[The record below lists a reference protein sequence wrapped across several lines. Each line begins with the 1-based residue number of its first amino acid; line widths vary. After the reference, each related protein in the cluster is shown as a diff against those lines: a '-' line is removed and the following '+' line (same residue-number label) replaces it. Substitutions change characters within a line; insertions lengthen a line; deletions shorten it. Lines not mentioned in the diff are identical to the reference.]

1 MNRKSTVLSVLLATT
16 ICFTNIIGSFSA
28 YADDLDNE
36 RQAISESKAQYDLLD
51 EQILS
56 LNSEIANINIEIDQ
70 INTKLKDNETQIA
83 NTETEI
89 ESTKALLE
97 QTEIEIAEKEAIL
110 SKRLRNIQKSD
121 LMSNMLAYLLA
132 SESLTDIFDRFD
144 AVSKIVSLDKELI
157 SGVKEKKET
166 LTVTMDEL
174 SSKETSLQALKKETE
189 NSLKELE
196 SKKSEQETKMAKL
209 NEEQAKASEVIE
221 TNEQKLI
228 AHSVSII
235 ESSNTV
241 SELQDAISTLTYLIP
256 TLNSSTVIATANDS
270 IYQGNLK
277 VEEINAEAQAKAEAE
292 AAIPS
297 RGESITDTSTPGE
310 SSGSTALSTLTM
322 QSTAYTGGTL
332 TATGSKPIYNPGGI
346 STIAVDPNVI
356 PLGSK
361 VYVSGYG
368 TAIAADTGGAI
379 KGNIIDVYFNSEA
392 DCIAWGRRTVTVEIL
407 ALPGEW

>member
-1 MNRKSTVLSVLLATT
+1 
-16 ICFTNIIGSFSA
+16 
-28 YADDLDNE
+28 
-36 RQAISESKAQYDLLD
+36 
-51 EQILS
+51 
-56 LNSEIANINIEIDQ
+56 
-70 INTKLKDNETQIA
+70 
-83 NTETEI
+83 
-89 ESTKALLE
+89 
-97 QTEIEIAEKEAIL
+97 
-110 SKRLRNIQKSD
+110 
-121 LMSNMLAYLLA
+121 
-132 SESLTDIFDRFD
+132 
-144 AVSKIVSLDKELI
+144 
-157 SGVKEKKET
+157 
-166 LTVTMDEL
+166 
-174 SSKETSLQALKKETE
+174 
-189 NSLKELE
+189 
-196 SKKSEQETKMAKL
+196 MAKL
-209 NEEQAKASEVIE
+209 NEEQAKASAVIE
-221 TNEQKLI
+221 ENEQKLI

-241 SELQDAISTLTYLIP
+241 SELQDAISTLTYLIL

-277 VEEINAEAQAKAEAE
+277 VEEINAKAEAE

-332 TATGSKPIYNPGGI
+332 TATGSKPVYNPGGI

>member
-89 ESTKALLE
+89 KSTKALLE
-97 QTEIEIAEKEAIL
+97 QTELEISEKESIL
-110 SKRLRNIQKSD
+110 SKRLRNIQKSN

-144 AVSKIVSLDKELI
+144 AVSKIVYLDKELI
-157 SGVKEKKET
+157 SEVKEKKET

-174 SSKETSLQALKKETE
+174 SSKEASLQALKEETE
-189 NSLKELE
+189 SSLKELE
-196 SKKSEQETKMAKL
+196 SKKSEQETKMAQL
-209 NEEQAKASEVIE
+209 NEEQSKVSSVIE
-221 TNEQKLI
+221 ANEQKLI
-228 AHSVSII
+228 AYSVSII
-235 ESSNTV
+235 ENSNTI
-241 SELQDAISTLTYLIP
+241 SELQESISTLTYLIP
-256 TLNSSTVIATANDS
+256 TLNSSTVIEAANNS
-270 IYQGNLK
+270 ISQGNLK
-277 VEEINAEAQAKAEAE
+277 VEKINAEEKAKAE

-297 RGESITDTSTPGE
+297 RGESMTVTFTPGA

-332 TATGSKPIYNPGGI
+332 TATGTKPVYNPGGI
-346 STIAVDPNVI
+346 STIAVDPSVI

-368 TAIAADTGGAI
+368 IAIAADTGGAI
-379 KGNIIDVYFNSEA
+379 NGNIIDLYFNSEA
-392 DCIAWGRRTVTVEIL
+392 DCIAWGRRNVTVEIL
-407 ALPGEW
+407 ALPGQW

>member
-209 NEEQAKASEVIE
+209 NEEQAKASAVIE

-277 VEEINAEAQAKAEAE
+277 VEEINAKAEAE

-297 RGESITDTSTPGE
+297 RGESITDTSMPGE

-322 QSTAYTGGTL
+322 QATAYTGGTL

>member
-16 ICFTNIIGSFSA
+16 ICFTNIIGSFSV

-56 LNSEIANINIEIDQ
+56 LNSEIANINIEIDN

-83 NTETEI
+83 NTEAEI
-89 ESTKALLE
+89 KSTKALLE
-97 QTEIEIAEKEAIL
+97 QTEIEISEKESIL
-110 SKRLRNIQKSD
+110 SKRLRNIQKSN

-144 AVSKIVSLDKELI
+144 AVSKIVYLDKELI
-157 SGVKEKKET
+157 SEVKEKKET

-174 SSKETSLQALKKETE
+174 SNKETSLQALKEETE
-189 NSLKELE
+189 SSLKELE
-196 SKKSEQETKMAKL
+196 SKKSEQETKMAQL
-209 NEEQAKASEVIE
+209 NEEQAKVSSVIE
-221 TNEQKLI
+221 SNEQKLI
-228 AHSVSII
+228 AYSVSII
-235 ESSNTV
+235 ENSNTI
-241 SELQDAISTLTYLIP
+241 SELQESISTLTYLIP
-256 TLNSSTVIATANDS
+256 TLNSSTVIEAANNS
-270 IYQGNLK
+270 ISQGNLK
-277 VEEINAEAQAKAEAE
+277 VEKINAEEKAKAE

-297 RGESITDTSTPGE
+297 RGESMTVTFTPGA

-332 TATGSKPIYNPGGI
+332 TATGTKPVYNPGGI
-346 STIAVDPNVI
+346 STIAVDPSVI

-368 TAIAADTGGAI
+368 IAIAADTGGAI
-379 KGNIIDVYFNSEA
+379 NGNIIDLYFNSEA
-392 DCIAWGRRTVTVEIL
+392 DCIAWGRRNVTVEIL
-407 ALPGEW
+407 ALPGQW

>member
-16 ICFTNIIGSFSA
+16 ICFTNIIGSFSV
-28 YADDLDNE
+28 YADDLDDE

-56 LNSEIANINIEIDQ
+56 LNSEIANINIEIDN

-89 ESTKALLE
+89 KSTKALLE
-97 QTEIEIAEKEAIL
+97 QTEIEISEKESIL
-110 SKRLRNIQKSD
+110 SKRLRNIQKSN

-144 AVSKIVSLDKELI
+144 AVSKIVYLDKELI
-157 SGVKEKKET
+157 SEVKEKKET

-174 SSKETSLQALKKETE
+174 SSKEASLQALKEETE
-189 NSLKELE
+189 SSLKELE
-196 SKKSEQETKMAKL
+196 SKKSEQETKMAQL
-209 NEEQAKASEVIE
+209 NEEQSKDSSVIE
-221 TNEQKLI
+221 ANEQKLI
-228 AHSVSII
+228 AYSVSII
-235 ESSNTV
+235 ENSNTI
-241 SELQDAISTLTYLIP
+241 SELQESISTLTYLIP
-256 TLNSSTVIATANDS
+256 TLNSSTVIEAANNS
-270 IYQGNLK
+270 ISQGNLK
-277 VEEINAEAQAKAEAE
+277 VEKINAEEKAKAE

-297 RGESITDTSTPGE
+297 RGESMTVTFAPGS

-332 TATGSKPIYNPGGI
+332 TATGTKPVYNPGGI
-346 STIAVDPNVI
+346 STIAVDPSVI

-368 TAIAADTGGAI
+368 IAIAADTGGAI
-379 KGNIIDVYFNSEA
+379 NGNIIDLYFNSEA
-392 DCIAWGRRTVTVEIL
+392 DCIAWGRRNVTVEIL
-407 ALPGEW
+407 ALPGQW

>member
-277 VEEINAEAQAKAEAE
+277 VEEINAKAEAE

-332 TATGSKPIYNPGGI
+332 TATGSKPVYNPGGI

-379 KGNIIDVYFNSEA
+379 NGNIIDLYFNSEA
-392 DCIAWGRRTVTVEIL
+392 DCIAWGRRNVTVEIL
-407 ALPGEW
+407 ALPGQW

>member
-56 LNSEIANINIEIDQ
+56 LNSEIANINIEIDN

-83 NTETEI
+83 NTEAEI
-89 ESTKALLE
+89 KSTKALLE
-97 QTEIEIAEKEAIL
+97 QTEIEISEKESIL
-110 SKRLRNIQKSD
+110 SKRLRNIQKSN

-144 AVSKIVSLDKELI
+144 AISKIVYLDKELI
-157 SGVKEKKET
+157 SEVKEKKET

-174 SSKETSLQALKKETE
+174 SSKEASLQALKEETE
-189 NSLKELE
+189 SSLKELE
-196 SKKSEQETKMAKL
+196 SKKSEQETKMAQL
-209 NEEQAKASEVIE
+209 NEEQAKVSSVIE
-221 TNEQKLI
+221 ANEQKLI
-228 AHSVSII
+228 AYSVSII
-235 ESSNTV
+235 ENSNTI
-241 SELQDAISTLTYLIP
+241 SELQESISTLTYLIP
-256 TLNSSTVIATANDS
+256 TLNSSTVIEAANNS
-270 IYQGNLK
+270 ISQGNLK
-277 VEEINAEAQAKAEAE
+277 VEKINAEEKAKAE

-297 RGESITDTSTPGE
+297 RGESMTVTFTPGA

-332 TATGSKPIYNPGGI
+332 TATGTKPVYNPGGI
-346 STIAVDPNVI
+346 STIAVDPSVI

-368 TAIAADTGGAI
+368 IAIAADTGGAI
-379 KGNIIDVYFNSEA
+379 NGNIIDLYFNSEA
-392 DCIAWGRRTVTVEIL
+392 DCIAWGRRNVTVEIL
-407 ALPGEW
+407 ALPGQW

>member
-16 ICFTNIIGSFSA
+16 ICFTNIIGSFSV
-28 YADDLDNE
+28 YADDLDDE

-56 LNSEIANINIEIDQ
+56 LNSEIANINIEIDN

-89 ESTKALLE
+89 KSTKALLE
-97 QTEIEIAEKEAIL
+97 QTELEISEKESIL
-110 SKRLRNIQKSD
+110 SKRLN

-144 AVSKIVSLDKELI
+144 AVSKIVYLDKELI
-157 SGVKEKKET
+157 SEVKEKKET

-174 SSKETSLQALKKETE
+174 SSKEASLQALKEETE
-189 NSLKELE
+189 SSLKELE
-196 SKKSEQETKMAKL
+196 SKKSEQETKIAQL
-209 NEEQAKASEVIE
+209 NEEQAKVSSVIE
-221 TNEQKLI
+221 ANEQKLI
-228 AHSVSII
+228 AYSVSII
-235 ESSNTV
+235 ENSNTI
-241 SELQDAISTLTYLIP
+241 SELQESISTLTYLIP
-256 TLNSSTVIATANDS
+256 TLNSSTVIEAANNS
-270 IYQGNLK
+270 ISQGNLK
-277 VEEINAEAQAKAEAE
+277 VEKINAEEKAKAE

-297 RGESITDTSTPGE
+297 RGESMTVTFTPGA

-332 TATGSKPIYNPGGI
+332 TATGTKPVYNPGGI
-346 STIAVDPNVI
+346 STIAVDPSVI

-368 TAIAADTGGAI
+368 IAIAADTGGAI
-379 KGNIIDVYFNSEA
+379 NGNIIDLYFNSEA
-392 DCIAWGRRTVTVEIL
+392 DCIAWGRRNVTVEIL
-407 ALPGEW
+407 ALPGQW

>member
-16 ICFTNIIGSFSA
+16 ICFTNIIGSFSV

-196 SKKSEQETKMAKL
+196 SKKSEQEAKMTKL
-209 NEEQAKASEVIE
+209 NEEQAKASAVIE

-277 VEEINAEAQAKAEAE
+277 VEEINAKAEAE

-297 RGESITDTSTPGE
+297 RGESITDTSMPGE

-322 QSTAYTGGTL
+322 QATAYTGGTL

>member
-56 LNSEIANINIEIDQ
+56 LNSEIANINIEIDN

-83 NTETEI
+83 NTEAEI
-89 ESTKALLE
+89 KSTKALLE
-97 QTEIEIAEKEAIL
+97 QTEIEISEKESIL
-110 SKRLRNIQKSD
+110 SKRLRNIQKSN

-144 AVSKIVSLDKELI
+144 AVSKIVYLDKELI
-157 SGVKEKKET
+157 SEVKEKKET

-174 SSKETSLQALKKETE
+174 SSKEASLQALKEETE
-189 NSLKELE
+189 SSLKELE
-196 SKKSEQETKMAKL
+196 SKKSEQETKMAQL
-209 NEEQAKASEVIE
+209 NEEQAKVSSVIE
-221 TNEQKLI
+221 ANEQKLI
-228 AHSVSII
+228 AYSVSII
-235 ESSNTV
+235 ENSNTI
-241 SELQDAISTLTYLIP
+241 SELQESISTLTYLIP
-256 TLNSSTVIATANDS
+256 TLNSSTVIEAANNS
-270 IYQGNLK
+270 ISQGNLK
-277 VEEINAEAQAKAEAE
+277 VEKINAEEKAKAE

-297 RGESITDTSTPGE
+297 RGESMTVTFTPGA

-332 TATGSKPIYNPGGI
+332 TATGTKPVYNPGGI
-346 STIAVDPNVI
+346 STIAVDPSVI

-368 TAIAADTGGAI
+368 IAIAADTGGAI
-379 KGNIIDVYFNSEA
+379 NGNIIDLYFNSEA
-392 DCIAWGRRTVTVEIL
+392 DCIAWGRRNVTVEIL
-407 ALPGEW
+407 ALPGQW

>member
-97 QTEIEIAEKEAIL
+97 QTEIEISEKEAIL

-174 SSKETSLQALKKETE
+174 SSKETSLQALKEETE

-196 SKKSEQETKMAKL
+196 SKKSEQEAKMTKL
-209 NEEQAKASEVIE
+209 NEEQAKASAVIE

-277 VEEINAEAQAKAEAE
+277 VEEINAKAEAE

-297 RGESITDTSTPGE
+297 RGESIADTSTPGE

-332 TATGSKPIYNPGGI
+332 TATGSKPVYNPGGI

>member
-16 ICFTNIIGSFSA
+16 ICFTNIIGSFSV
-28 YADDLDNE
+28 YADDLDDE

-56 LNSEIANINIEIDQ
+56 LNSEIANINIEIDN

-83 NTETEI
+83 NTEAEI
-89 ESTKALLE
+89 KSTKALLE
-97 QTEIEIAEKEAIL
+97 QTELEISEKESIL
-110 SKRLRNIQKSD
+110 SKRLRNIQKSN

-144 AVSKIVSLDKELI
+144 ALSKIVYLDKELI
-157 SGVKEKKET
+157 SEVKEKKET

-196 SKKSEQETKMAKL
+196 SKKSEQETKMAQL
-209 NEEQAKASEVIE
+209 NEEQSKVSSVIE
-221 TNEQKLI
+221 ANEQKLI
-228 AHSVSII
+228 AYSVSII
-235 ESSNTV
+235 ENSNTI
-241 SELQDAISTLTYLIP
+241 SELQESISTLTYLIP
-256 TLNSSTVIATANDS
+256 TLNSSTVIEAANNS
-270 IYQGNLK
+270 ISQGNLK
-277 VEEINAEAQAKAEAE
+277 VEKINAEEKAKAE

-297 RGESITDTSTPGE
+297 RGESMTVTFTPGA

-332 TATGSKPIYNPGGI
+332 TATGTKPVYNPGGI
-346 STIAVDPNVI
+346 STIAVDPSVI

-368 TAIAADTGGAI
+368 IAIAADTGGAI
-379 KGNIIDVYFNSEA
+379 NGNIIDLYFNSEA
-392 DCIAWGRRTVTVEIL
+392 DCIAWGRRNVTVEIL
-407 ALPGEW
+407 ALPGQW

>member
-16 ICFTNIIGSFSA
+16 ICFTNIFGSFSV

-196 SKKSEQETKMAKL
+196 SKKAEQETKMAKL

-241 SELQDAISTLTYLIP
+241 SELQDALSTLTYLIP

-277 VEEINAEAQAKAEAE
+277 VEEINAKAEAE
-292 AAIPS
+292 AASPS

-310 SSGSTALSTLTM
+310 SSCSTDLSTLTM

-332 TATGSKPIYNPGGI
+332 TATGSKPVYNPGGI

>member
-196 SKKSEQETKMAKL
+196 SKKAEQETKMAKL

-235 ESSNTV
+235 ESFNTV

-277 VEEINAEAQAKAEAE
+277 VEEINAKAEAE

-332 TATGSKPIYNPGGI
+332 TATGSKPVYNPGGI

>member
-196 SKKSEQETKMAKL
+196 SKKAEQETKMAKL

-277 VEEINAEAQAKAEAE
+277 VEEINAKSEAE

-332 TATGSKPIYNPGGI
+332 TATGSKPVYNPGGI

>member
-97 QTEIEIAEKEAIL
+97 QTEIEISEKEAIL

-144 AVSKIVSLDKELI
+144 AKRKAE
-157 SGVKEKKET
+157 
-166 LTVTMDEL
+166 
-174 SSKETSLQALKKETE
+174 
-189 NSLKELE
+189 
-196 SKKSEQETKMAKL
+196 AKAAK
-209 NEEQAKASEVIE
+209 EQAKASEVIE

-256 TLNSSTVIATANDS
+256 TLNSSTVIARANDS

-277 VEEINAEAQAKAEAE
+277 VEEINAKAEAE

-332 TATGSKPIYNPGGI
+332 TATGSKPVYNPGGI

>member
-16 ICFTNIIGSFSA
+16 ICFTNIIGSFSV
-28 YADDLDNE
+28 YADDLDDE

-56 LNSEIANINIEIDQ
+56 LNSEIANINIEIDT

-97 QTEIEIAEKEAIL
+97 QTEIEISEKEDIL
-110 SKRLRNIQKSD
+110 SKRLRNIQKSN

-144 AVSKIVSLDKELI
+144 AVSKIVSLDKELV
-157 SGVKEKKET
+157 SEVKEKKET

-174 SSKETSLQALKKETE
+174 SNKEASLQALKKETE
-189 NSLKELE
+189 SSLKELE
-196 SKKSEQETKMAKL
+196 SKKSEQETKMAQL
-209 NEEQAKASEVIE
+209 NEEQTKAASVIE
-221 TNEQKLI
+221 ANEQKLI
-228 AHSVSII
+228 AYSVSII
-235 ESSNTV
+235 QNSNTV
-241 SELQDAISTLTYLIP
+241 SELQEAISTLNYLIP
-256 TLNSSTVIATANDS
+256 TLNSSTVIEAANDS
-270 IYQGNLK
+270 ISQGNLK
-277 VEEINAEAQAKAEAE
+277 VEKINAEAKAKSEV
-292 AAIPS
+292 AIPS
-297 RGESITDTSTPGE
+297 RGQSITGTFTPGE
-310 SSGSTALSTLTM
+310 TSGSTALSTLTM

-332 TATGSKPIYNPGGI
+332 TATGTKPVYNPGGI
-346 STIAVDPNVI
+346 STIAVDPSVI

-379 KGNIIDVYFNSEA
+379 NGNIIDVYFNSEA
-392 DCIAWGRRTVTVEIL
+392 DCIAWGRRNVTVEIL

>member
-16 ICFTNIIGSFSA
+16 ICFTNIIGSFSV

-56 LNSEIANINIEIDQ
+56 LNSEIANINIEIDN

-83 NTETEI
+83 NTEAEI
-89 ESTKALLE
+89 KSTKALLE
-97 QTEIEIAEKEAIL
+97 QTEIEISEKESIL
-110 SKRLRNIQKSD
+110 SKRLRNIQKSN

-144 AVSKIVSLDKELI
+144 AVSKIVYLDKELI
-157 SGVKEKKET
+157 SEVKEKKET

-174 SSKETSLQALKKETE
+174 SSKEASLQALKEETE
-189 NSLKELE
+189 SSLKELE
-196 SKKSEQETKMAKL
+196 SKKSEQETKMAQL
-209 NEEQAKASEVIE
+209 NEEQAKVSSVIE
-221 TNEQKLI
+221 ANEQKLI
-228 AHSVSII
+228 AYSVSII
-235 ESSNTV
+235 ENSNTI
-241 SELQDAISTLTYLIP
+241 SELQESISTLTYLIP
-256 TLNSSTVIATANDS
+256 TLNSSTVIEAANNS
-270 IYQGNLK
+270 ISQGNLK
-277 VEEINAEAQAKAEAE
+277 VEKINAEEKAKAEAG
-292 AAIPS
+292 IPS
-297 RGESITDTSTPGE
+297 RGESMTVTFTPGA

-332 TATGSKPIYNPGGI
+332 TATGTKPVYNPGGI
-346 STIAVDPNVI
+346 STIAVDPSVI

-368 TAIAADTGGAI
+368 IAIAADTGGAI
-379 KGNIIDVYFNSEA
+379 NGNIIDLYFNSEA
-392 DCIAWGRRTVTVEIL
+392 DCIAWGRRNVTVEIL
-407 ALPGEW
+407 ALPGQW

>member
-16 ICFTNIIGSFSA
+16 ICFTNIFGSFSA

-196 SKKSEQETKMAKL
+196 SKKAEQETKMTKL
-209 NEEQAKASEVIE
+209 NEEQAKASAVIE

-277 VEEINAEAQAKAEAE
+277 VEEINAKAEAE

-332 TATGSKPIYNPGGI
+332 TATGSKPVYNPGGI

>member
-209 NEEQAKASEVIE
+209 NEEQAKASAVIE
-221 TNEQKLI
+221 ENEQKLI

-277 VEEINAEAQAKAEAE
+277 VEEINAKAEAE

-322 QSTAYTGGTL
+322 QATAYTGGTL

>member
-16 ICFTNIIGSFSA
+16 ICFTNIFGSFSV

-56 LNSEIANINIEIDQ
+56 LNSEIANINIEIDN

-89 ESTKALLE
+89 KSTKALLE
-97 QTEIEIAEKEAIL
+97 QTEIEISEKESIL
-110 SKRLRNIQKSD
+110 SKRLRNIQKSN

-144 AVSKIVSLDKELI
+144 AVSKIVYLDKELI
-157 SGVKEKKET
+157 SEVKEKKET

-174 SSKETSLQALKKETE
+174 SSKEASLQALKEETE
-189 NSLKELE
+189 SSLKELE
-196 SKKSEQETKMAKL
+196 SKKSEQETKMAQL
-209 NEEQAKASEVIE
+209 NEEQSKVSSVIE
-221 TNEQKLI
+221 ANEQKLI
-228 AHSVSII
+228 AYSVSII
-235 ESSNTV
+235 ENSNTI
-241 SELQDAISTLTYLIP
+241 SELQESISTLTYLIP
-256 TLNSSTVIATANDS
+256 TLNSSTVIEAANNS
-270 IYQGNLK
+270 ISQGNLK
-277 VEEINAEAQAKAEAE
+277 VEKINAEEKAKAE

-297 RGESITDTSTPGE
+297 RGESMTVTFTPGA

-332 TATGSKPIYNPGGI
+332 TATGTKPVYNPGGI

-379 KGNIIDVYFNSEA
+379 NGNIIDLYFNSEA
-392 DCIAWGRRTVTVEIL
+392 DCIAWGRRNVTVEIL
-407 ALPGEW
+407 ALPGQW

>member
-97 QTEIEIAEKEAIL
+97 QTEIEISEKEAIL

-157 SGVKEKKET
+157 SVVKEKKET

-196 SKKSEQETKMAKL
+196 SKKAEQETKMAKL

-277 VEEINAEAQAKAEAE
+277 VEEINAKAEAE

-332 TATGSKPIYNPGGI
+332 TATGSKPVYNPGGI

-392 DCIAWGRRTVTVEIL
+392 DCIAWGRRTVTVEIRD
-407 ALPGEW
+407 LPGQW

>member
-16 ICFTNIIGSFSA
+16 ICFTNIIGSFSV
-28 YADDLDNE
+28 YADDLDDE

-56 LNSEIANINIEIDQ
+56 LNSEIANINIEIDN

-83 NTETEI
+83 NTEAEI
-89 ESTKALLE
+89 KSTKALLE
-97 QTEIEIAEKEAIL
+97 QTELEISEKESIL
-110 SKRLRNIQKSD
+110 SKRLRNIQNSN

-144 AVSKIVSLDKELI
+144 AVSKIVDLDKELI
-157 SGVKEKKET
+157 SEVKEKKET

-174 SSKETSLQALKKETE
+174 SSKEASLQALKEETE
-189 NSLKELE
+189 SSLKELE
-196 SKKSEQETKMAKL
+196 SKKSEQETKMAQL
-209 NEEQAKASEVIE
+209 NEEQAKVSSVIE
-221 TNEQKLI
+221 ANEQKLI
-228 AHSVSII
+228 AYSVSII
-235 ESSNTV
+235 ENSNTI
-241 SELQDAISTLTYLIP
+241 SELQESISTLTYLIP
-256 TLNSSTVIATANDS
+256 TLNSSTVIEAANNS
-270 IYQGNLK
+270 ISQGNLK
-277 VEEINAEAQAKAEAE
+277 VEKINAEEKAKAE

-297 RGESITDTSTPGE
+297 RGESMTVTFTPGA

-332 TATGSKPIYNPGGI
+332 TATGTKPVYNPGGI
-346 STIAVDPNVI
+346 STIAVDPSVI

-368 TAIAADTGGAI
+368 IAIAADTGGAI
-379 KGNIIDVYFNSEA
+379 NGNIIDLYFNSEA
-392 DCIAWGRRTVTVEIL
+392 DCIAWGRRNVTVEIL
-407 ALPGEW
+407 ALPGQW

>member
-97 QTEIEIAEKEAIL
+97 QTEIEISEKEAIL

-174 SSKETSLQALKKETE
+174 SSKETSLQALKEETE

-196 SKKSEQETKMAKL
+196 SKKAEQETKMTKL

-277 VEEINAEAQAKAEAE
+277 VEEINAKAEAE

-392 DCIAWGRRTVTVEIL
+392 DCIAWGRRNVTVEIL
-407 ALPGEW
+407 ALPGQW

>member
-277 VEEINAEAQAKAEAE
+277 VEEINAKAEAE

-332 TATGSKPIYNPGGI
+332 TATGYKPVYNPGGI

>member
-174 SSKETSLQALKKETE
+174 SSKETSLQALKEETE

-196 SKKSEQETKMAKL
+196 SKKAEQETKMAKL

-277 VEEINAEAQAKAEAE
+277 VEEINAKAEAE

-332 TATGSKPIYNPGGI
+332 TATGSKPVYNPGGI
-346 STIAVDPNVI
+346 STIAVDPSVI

-368 TAIAADTGGAI
+368 IAIAADTGGAI
-379 KGNIIDVYFNSEA
+379 NGNIIDLYFNSEA
-392 DCIAWGRRTVTVEIL
+392 DCIAWGRRNVTVEIL
-407 ALPGEW
+407 ALPGQW

>member
-196 SKKSEQETKMAKL
+196 SKKAEQETKMAKL

-277 VEEINAEAQAKAEAE
+277 VEEINAKAEAE

-297 RGESITDTSTPGE
+297 RGESITDTSMPGE

-322 QSTAYTGGTL
+322 QATAYTGGTL
-332 TATGSKPIYNPGGI
+332 TATGSKPVYNPGGI

-379 KGNIIDVYFNSEA
+379 NGNIIDVYFNSEA

-407 ALPGEW
+407 ALPGQW

>member
-56 LNSEIANINIEIDQ
+56 LNSEIANINIEIDN

-89 ESTKALLE
+89 KSTKALLE
-97 QTEIEIAEKEAIL
+97 QTEIEISEKESIL
-110 SKRLRNIQKSD
+110 SKRLRNIQKSN

-132 SESLTDIFDRFD
+132 SESLTDILDRFD
-144 AVSKIVSLDKELI
+144 ALSKIVYLDKELI
-157 SGVKEKKET
+157 SEVKEKKET

-174 SSKETSLQALKKETE
+174 SSKEASLQALKEETE
-189 NSLKELE
+189 SSLKELE
-196 SKKSEQETKMAKL
+196 IKKSEQETKMAQL
-209 NEEQAKASEVIE
+209 NEEQSKVSSVIE
-221 TNEQKLI
+221 ANEQKLI
-228 AHSVSII
+228 AYSVSII
-235 ESSNTV
+235 ENSNTI
-241 SELQDAISTLTYLIP
+241 SELQESISTLTYLIP
-256 TLNSSTVIATANDS
+256 TLNSSTVIEAANNS
-270 IYQGNLK
+270 ISQGNLK
-277 VEEINAEAQAKAEAE
+277 VEKINAEEKAKAE

-297 RGESITDTSTPGE
+297 RGESMTVTFTPGA

-332 TATGSKPIYNPGGI
+332 TATGTKPVYNPGGI
-346 STIAVDPNVI
+346 STIAVDPSVI

-368 TAIAADTGGAI
+368 IAIAADTGGAI
-379 KGNIIDVYFNSEA
+379 NGNIIDLYFNSEA
-392 DCIAWGRRTVTVEIL
+392 DCIAWGRRNVTVEIL
-407 ALPGEW
+407 ALPGQW

>member
-16 ICFTNIIGSFSA
+16 ICFTNIIGSFSV

-56 LNSEIANINIEIDQ
+56 LNSEIANINIEIDN

-83 NTETEI
+83 NTEAEI
-89 ESTKALLE
+89 KSTKALLE
-97 QTEIEIAEKEAIL
+97 QTELEISEKESIL
-110 SKRLRNIQKSD
+110 SKRLRNIQKSN

-144 AVSKIVSLDKELI
+144 AVSKIVYLDKELI
-157 SGVKEKKET
+157 SEVKEKKET

-174 SSKETSLQALKKETE
+174 SSKETSLQALKEETE
-189 NSLKELE
+189 SSLKELE
-196 SKKSEQETKMAKL
+196 SKKSEQETKMAQL
-209 NEEQAKASEVIE
+209 NEEQAKVSSVIE
-221 TNEQKLI
+221 ANEQKLI
-228 AHSVSII
+228 AYSVSII
-235 ESSNTV
+235 ENSNTI
-241 SELQDAISTLTYLIP
+241 SELQESISTLTYLIP
-256 TLNSSTVIATANDS
+256 TLNSSTVIEAANNS
-270 IYQGNLK
+270 ISQGNLK
-277 VEEINAEAQAKAEAE
+277 VEKINAEEKAKAE

-297 RGESITDTSTPGE
+297 RGESMTVTFTPGA

-332 TATGSKPIYNPGGI
+332 TATGTKPVYNPGGI
-346 STIAVDPNVI
+346 STIAVDPSVI

-368 TAIAADTGGAI
+368 IAIAADTGGAI
-379 KGNIIDVYFNSEA
+379 NGNIIDLYFNSEA
-392 DCIAWGRRTVTVEIL
+392 DCIAWGRRNVTVEIL
-407 ALPGEW
+407 ALPGQW

>member
-89 ESTKALLE
+89 KSTKALLE
-97 QTEIEIAEKEAIL
+97 QTEIEISEKESIL
-110 SKRLRNIQKSD
+110 SKRLRNIQKSN

-132 SESLTDIFDRFD
+132 SESLTDILDRFD
-144 AVSKIVSLDKELI
+144 AVSKIVYLDKELI
-157 SGVKEKKET
+157 SEVKEKKET

-174 SSKETSLQALKKETE
+174 SSKEASLQALKEETE
-189 NSLKELE
+189 SSLKELE
-196 SKKSEQETKMAKL
+196 SKKSEQETKMAQL
-209 NEEQAKASEVIE
+209 NEEQAKVSSVIE
-221 TNEQKLI
+221 ANEQKLI
-228 AHSVSII
+228 AYSVSII
-235 ESSNTV
+235 ENSNTI
-241 SELQDAISTLTYLIP
+241 SELQESISTLTYLIP
-256 TLNSSTVIATANDS
+256 TLNSSTVIEAANNS
-270 IYQGNLK
+270 ISQGNLK
-277 VEEINAEAQAKAEAE
+277 VEKINAEEKAKAE

-297 RGESITDTSTPGE
+297 RGESMTVTFTPGA

-332 TATGSKPIYNPGGI
+332 TATGTKPVYNPGGI
-346 STIAVDPNVI
+346 STIAVDPSVI

-379 KGNIIDVYFNSEA
+379 NGNIIDLYFNSEA
-392 DCIAWGRRTVTVEIL
+392 DCIAWGRRNVTVEIL
-407 ALPGEW
+407 ALPGQW

>member
-196 SKKSEQETKMAKL
+196 SKKAEQETKMAQL
-209 NEEQAKASEVIE
+209 NEEQAKVSSVIE
-221 TNEQKLI
+221 ANEQKLI
-228 AHSVSII
+228 AYSVSII
-235 ESSNTV
+235 ENSNTI
-241 SELQDAISTLTYLIP
+241 SELQESISTLTYLIP
-256 TLNSSTVIATANDS
+256 TLNSSTVIEAANNS
-270 IYQGNLK
+270 ISQGNLK
-277 VEEINAEAQAKAEAE
+277 VEKINAEEKAKAE

-297 RGESITDTSTPGE
+297 RGESMTVTFTPGA

-332 TATGSKPIYNPGGI
+332 TATGTKPVYNPGGI
-346 STIAVDPNVI
+346 STIAVDPSVI

-368 TAIAADTGGAI
+368 IAIAADTGGAI
-379 KGNIIDVYFNSEA
+379 NGNIIDLYFNSEA
-392 DCIAWGRRTVTVEIL
+392 DCIAWGRRNVTVEIL
-407 ALPGEW
+407 ALPGQW

>member
-196 SKKSEQETKMAKL
+196 SKKAEQETKMAKL

-277 VEEINAEAQAKAEAE
+277 VEEINAKAEAE

-297 RGESITDTSTPGE
+297 RGESITDTSTPGV

-332 TATGSKPIYNPGGI
+332 TATGTKPVYNPGGI
-346 STIAVDPNVI
+346 STIAVDPSVI

-368 TAIAADTGGAI
+368 IAIAADTGGAI
-379 KGNIIDVYFNSEA
+379 NGNIIDLYFNSEA
-392 DCIAWGRRTVTVEIL
+392 DCIAWGRRNVTVEIL
-407 ALPGEW
+407 ALPGQW

>member
-97 QTEIEIAEKEAIL
+97 QTEIEISEKEAIL

-157 SGVKEKKET
+157 SVVKEKKET

-196 SKKSEQETKMAKL
+196 SKKAEQETKMTKL

-277 VEEINAEAQAKAEAE
+277 VEEINAKAEAE

-332 TATGSKPIYNPGGI
+332 TATGSKPVYNPGGI

-392 DCIAWGRRTVTVEIL
+392 DCIAWGRRNVTVEIL
-407 ALPGEW
+407 ALPGQW

>member
-16 ICFTNIIGSFSA
+16 ICFTNIIGSFSVD
-28 YADDLDNE
+28 ADDLDDE

-56 LNSEIANINIEIDQ
+56 LNSEIANINIEIDN

-110 SKRLRNIQKSD
+110 SKRLRNIQKSN

-144 AVSKIVSLDKELI
+144 AVSKIVYLDKELI
-157 SGVKEKKET
+157 SEVKEKKET

-174 SSKETSLQALKKETE
+174 SSKEASLQALKEETE
-189 NSLKELE
+189 SSLKELE
-196 SKKSEQETKMAKL
+196 SKKSEQETKMAQL
-209 NEEQAKASEVIE
+209 NEEQSKVSSVIE
-221 TNEQKLI
+221 ANEQKLI
-228 AHSVSII
+228 AYSVSII
-235 ESSNTV
+235 ENSNTI
-241 SELQDAISTLTYLIP
+241 SELQESISTLTYLIP
-256 TLNSSTVIATANDS
+256 TLNSSTVIEAANNS
-270 IYQGNLK
+270 ISQGNLK
-277 VEEINAEAQAKAEAE
+277 VEKINAEEKAKAE

-297 RGESITDTSTPGE
+297 RGESMTVTFTPGA

-332 TATGSKPIYNPGGI
+332 TATGTKPVYNPGGI
-346 STIAVDPNVI
+346 STIAVDPSVI

-368 TAIAADTGGAI
+368 IAIAADTGGAI
-379 KGNIIDVYFNSEA
+379 NGNIIDLYFNSEA
-392 DCIAWGRRTVTVEIL
+392 DCIAWGRRNVTVEIL
-407 ALPGEW
+407 ALPGQW

>member
-16 ICFTNIIGSFSA
+16 ICFTNIIGSFSV
-28 YADDLDNE
+28 YADDLDDE

-56 LNSEIANINIEIDQ
+56 LNSEIANINIEIDN

-89 ESTKALLE
+89 KSTKALLE
-97 QTEIEIAEKEAIL
+97 QTELEISEKESIL
-110 SKRLRNIQKSD
+110 SKRLRNIQKSN

-144 AVSKIVSLDKELI
+144 AVSKIVYLDKELI
-157 SGVKEKKET
+157 SEVKEKKET

-174 SSKETSLQALKKETE
+174 SSKETSLQALKEETE
-189 NSLKELE
+189 SSLKELE
-196 SKKSEQETKMAKL
+196 SKKSEQETKMAQL
-209 NEEQAKASEVIE
+209 NEEQAKVSSVIE
-221 TNEQKLI
+221 ANEQKLI
-228 AHSVSII
+228 AYSVSII
-235 ESSNTV
+235 ENSNTI
-241 SELQDAISTLTYLIP
+241 SELQESISTLTYLIP
-256 TLNSSTVIATANDS
+256 TLNSSTVIEAANNS
-270 IYQGNLK
+270 ISQGNLK
-277 VEEINAEAQAKAEAE
+277 VEKINVEEKAKAE

-297 RGESITDTSTPGE
+297 RGESMTVTFTPGA

-332 TATGSKPIYNPGGI
+332 TATGTKPVYNPGGI
-346 STIAVDPNVI
+346 STIAVDPSVI

-368 TAIAADTGGAI
+368 IAIAADTGGAI
-379 KGNIIDVYFNSEA
+379 NGNIIDLYFNSEA
-392 DCIAWGRRTVTVEIL
+392 DCIAWGRRNVTVEIL
-407 ALPGEW
+407 ALPGQW